1 MPVGYGGQDIG
12 GTRSSGALGGY
23 GGGGRVSGRTG
34 GGSGIGG
41 ALQRAN
47 DWLSRNTPTA
57 VKGAAIGSGLAGLPG
72 GLVGGAVGGLA
83 DLLGGRID
91 LGGLGD
97 PGRAGGQLGPRGDR
111 GRGGSQTIMPL
122 ARATGVPP
130 LGTAMQRYTRPD
142 EAQAP
147 GWMRFDN
154 VMSPL
159 QRRSYIAT
167 QGISGEQGLYRSKEA
182 KDYYSNLLARTLIGP
197 TGQLGDFNQLLPI
210 EMQYLQALGIPGWK
224 DTAGLLGGLGIKP
237 GMGVTPQRQGLGG
250 TSQAGQMLLNPNG
263 QRMLGSGPNDGTLT
277 GSNLTSLQGLL
288 AGGY

>member
-1 MPVGYGGQDIG
+1 MVAAP
-12 GTRSSGALGGY
+12 SGPR
-23 GGGGRVSGRTG
+23 GGGRIDGRSGVAG
-34 GGSGIGG
+34 KSGGSFGGREGGIAG

-47 DWLSRNTPTA
+47 DWLSKNAPTA
-57 VKGAAIGSGLAGLPG
+57 VRGAALGSGLAGLPG

-111 GRGGSQTIMPL
+111 GRGGSQTIMP
-122 ARATGVPP
+122 RTMGVPP
-130 LGTAMQRYTRPD
+130 LGTALQRYTRPD
-142 EAQAP
+142 EKQAP

-154 VMSPL
+154 IMSPL

-167 QGISGEQGLYRSKEA
+167 QGISGEQGLYRSQEA

-197 TGQLGDFNQLLPI
+197 TGQLGDYNQLLPI

-237 GMGVTPQRQGLGG
+237 GMGATPQGLGG
-250 TSQAGQMLLNPNG
+250 TSQAGQMLLKPQG

-277 GSNLTSLQGLL
+277 GSNLTSLRGLL